1 MAKSFAENIQTALTN
16 PNVRKFLDM
25 LSRAEGADYNT
36 TFGGGRVES
45 LAKHPNLR
53 AEFTQT
59 DGKKNTS
66 TAAGRYQFMPDTW
79 SRLQKQYPEQM
90 PDFSPQ
96 SQDFG
101 AAVLLSQRKALQDVV
116 NGRFGTA
123 VKKVGAEWASLPTSP
138 YPQKKRSW
146 DEINGYLGLQ
156 VGGGSGGGGA
166 GQDGISEKQRK
177 QLYTAYR
184 TGAMTDQQ
192 KADYERD
199 FEAVKP
205 AGAKL
210 QPVKA
215 SPPAAPYELPI
226 DVLMAYKNGSMT
238 PQQTADFERDYRAGK
253 ISAPA
258 HVNFSLSAT
267 ETPIDQRD
275 YTGNRL
281 QEFSDRATQAL
292 GNTARGVLGDGII
305 DAATAVPR
313 TLIGG
318 AEALIAG
325 AGGMIGA
332 SGAGLAGI
340 GAGIGS
346 LAQGKGIDESIAQ
359 AGQTIA
365 NTQAAIQ
372 PYLPQPFIAPN
383 TAHSI
388 GESLAIP
395 MFATE
400 GAGQANYDAYGNAT
414 SAALTQGLGDAA
426 MAALGF
432 RAVGKPP
439 MARPATPTPQPTPR
453 PQPTPDTPTP
463 TPRPDVTPASDRII
477 LDAENPRTVIPAP
490 DVQPASRAAPTAAE
504 VTTVGAEGLN
514 VLHGSTR
521 ADLTADQV
529 QVFNPT
535 ATQNRKGRKNGGFY
549 TTPDA
554 AVADKYANMPRRD
567 GAPITPTVYDVQ
579 IKAGSRVLQK
589 EGDITR
595 LDEAY
600 INEQRAAGVDV
611 IAGKDP
617 RGQVEYAVINPEA
630 VGNLTPRAK
639 PATPKTKKGQAFTT
653 SNKPIDFEYDV
664 VPIESV
670 VKSTNA
676 DLTPNANARPELQPR
691 NRDTDASTAQI
702 NEMANRL
709 NPARLGEAATFDTG
723 APTVVGAEAVAG
735 HGRLAAIQ
743 RRYGQGMGDDYRAFV
758 AQKAAELGIDPAKL
772 TGITNPV
779 LVRRLKNDTDA
790 QMVAQDSNAPTTL
803 RMNASEQARIDARV
817 LPDVARL
824 AMDDTGAMN
833 VAASHDFV
841 REFMRSLPV
850 AERGDMMTMDGR
862 VSQTAVRRI
871 QAAVAEKAYKDAN
884 LLSRLAESAD
894 EGGKLVGNALQKQA
908 GAVAAIREATARGEL
923 YPNTLGSDIAQA
935 ANKASDIRASGSTVR
950 EYLDQGQLVD
960 DGLSAGARELLEV
973 IAENPKSGKVVA
985 EHIQNK
991 IAEIEA
997 EGNPMQDSLFQRNKP
1012 QATAIGDRLAE
1023 QIRAAGR
1030 PADEAVQAGKL
1041 AEAYYAATAKALG
1054 LTPDEV
1060 FAQVGLTAER
1070 ADVGGANAALRLGER
1085 EHQMVFGDTANASS
1099 FVHES
1104 GHHFLETHAKLS
1116 DQSPKIQADV
1126 DAVMTWAG
1134 HEGRAW
1140 SDLTASQKREV
1151 HEKFAESFEHY
1162 LLTGKAPTAGLKKV
1176 FEDFRAWLTDVYTSM
1191 TEFAQTNPRAS
1202 LSPDIVGVMDRMLG
1216 GKAEKAANKER
1227 GKKRKS
1233 EPVEADLLDFK
1244 RSAPVAGGVSPDM
1257 HQHRYNVLR
1266 DIGLTDDQIRGGSV
1280 EGDLKRLEWDAEL
1293 AKYDT
1298 AYGIKMKNQL
1308 EMERQKLRE
1317 YGDGVVESM
1326 GGTAKATP
1334 ETRGAAI
1341 VRPLEAYQAW
1351 YRDKIKAFYKLA
1363 DEQGA
1368 MTGGIELRG
1377 LEAKLKENSAFYNDA
1392 LLSMRKSLK
1401 SFMFEQRLLDDRG
1414 NPKPMSAKQAEMV
1427 RKHLNSIR
1435 TFETSRVIGELN
1447 SLIDDAVFSTLNRS
1461 VYGEARAVNTQ
1472 YHRIFSDP
1480 KGIARLLD
1488 VDGINR
1494 KISHEKVAANVA
1506 ALAETDAAQFRHIMK
1521 QLESMPTPELQKMG
1535 NQAIGEIRAQIA
1547 EKITS
1552 YDPTKPDTVA
1562 AIGKALAPYRG
1573 EKLREIFGE
1582 KGAQKLETFVAAH
1595 GILRRVDAQPSGTS
1609 SMTRNVIM
1617 KLAEAGTAMVGGGA
1631 GLTAGGA
1638 YGAAAGTLIGQQI
1651 GARIKGSMVAAVD
1664 KKSYGKAMS
1673 PRQLETM
1680 RQTYAATGRRLAAL
1694 PETEA
1699 AAAAARD
1706 APNST
1711 RARTLNA
1718 RLERTKEWMQFYER
1732 LTDDQKAAIKQTG
1745 AAVWL
1750 SSVSGLGDNQATS
1763 NGDNQ

>member
-25 LSRAEGADYNT
+25 LGKAEGADYNT

-79 SRLQKQYPEQM
+79 NRLQKQYPEQM

-96 SQDFG
+96 SQDF
-101 AAVLLSQRKALQDVV
+101 AVAVLLSQRKALQDVV

-138 YPQKKRSW
+138 YKQPKKSW
-146 DEINGYLGLQ
+146 DDINRYLDLP
-156 VGGGSGGGGA
+156 VGGGSGGGGGA
-166 GQDGISEKQRK
+166 GQNGISEKQRK

-192 KADYERD
+192 KAEYERD

-238 PQQTADFERDYRAGK
+238 PQQAADFERDYRAGK

-275 YTGNRL
+275 YTGSRL

-292 GNTARGVLGDGII
+292 GNTARGIMGDGVV

-313 TLIGG
+313 TIIGG
-318 AEALIAG
+318 VEALIQG
-325 AGGMIGA
+325 AGGMVGA

-346 LAQGKGIDESIAQ
+346 LVQGKGIDESIAQ
-359 AGQTIA
+359 AGRTIES
-365 NTQAAIQ
+365 TQAAIQ

-432 RAVGKPP
+432 RAVGKPVAP
-439 MARPATPTPQPTPR
+439 TARAMPTEYVDTQRFTQPTPMQALQDVGQARNPVAQASAASMGKQVRVPPVTPRTDETQPTPR
-453 PQPTPDTPTP
+453 PQPTPDTPAPTPTPTP
-463 TPRPDVTPASDRII
+463 TPRPDITPTSDRII

-490 DVQPASRAAPTAAE
+490 DAQPAGRAEPTPAE

-639 PATPKTKKGQAFTT
+639 
-653 SNKPIDFEYDV
+653 
-664 VPIESV
+664 
-670 VKSTNA
+670 
-676 DLTPNANARPELQPR
+676 
-691 NRDTDASTAQI
+691 
-702 NEMANRL
+702 
-709 NPARLGEAATFDTG
+709 
-723 APTVVGAEAVAG
+723 
-735 HGRLAAIQ
+735 
-743 RRYGQGMGDDYRAFV
+743 
-758 AQKAAELGIDPAKL
+758 
-772 TGITNPV
+772 
-779 LVRRLKNDTDA
+779 
-790 QMVAQDSNAPTTL
+790 
-803 RMNASEQARIDARV
+803 
-817 LPDVARL
+817 
-824 AMDDTGAMN
+824 
-833 VAASHDFV
+833 VAA
-841 REFMRSLPV
+841 
-850 AERGDMMTMDGR
+850 A
-862 VSQTAVRRI
+862 
-871 QAAVAEKAYKDAN
+871 
-884 LLSRLAESAD
+884 AD
-894 EGGKLVGNALQKQA
+894 EGL
-908 GAVAAIREATARGEL
+908 
-923 YPNTLGSDIAQA
+923 P
-935 ANKASDIRASGSTVR
+935 
-950 EYLDQGQLVD
+950 
-960 DGLSAGARELLEV
+960 
-973 IAENPKSGKVVA
+973 P
-985 EHIQNK
+985 
-991 IAEIEA
+991 
-997 EGNPMQDSLFQRNKP
+997 DSLFQRNKP

-1023 QIRAAGR
+1023 QVRASGR

-1041 AEAYYAATAKALG
+1041 AESYYAATAKALG

-1070 ADVGGANAALRLGER
+1070 ADAGGANAALRLGEIK
-1085 EHQMVFGDTANASS
+1085 HSMVFGDTANPSS
-1099 FVHES
+1099 FIHEV
-1104 GHHFLETHAKLS
+1104 GHHFLETHAKLA
-1116 DQSPKIQADV
+1116 DQSPKLQADV
-1126 DAVMTWAG
+1126 DVVLKWAG
-1134 HEGRAW
+1134 HDGRAW

-1151 HEKFAESFEHY
+1151 HEKFAESFEQY

-1176 FEDFRAWLTDVYTSM
+1176 FEDFKAWLTDVYTSM

-1202 LSPDIVGVMDRMLG
+1202 LSPEISGVMDRMLG

-1227 GKKRKS
+1227 SKKRKS

-1266 DIGLTDDQIRGGSV
+1266 DIGLTDEQIRGGSV

-1298 AYGIKMKNQL
+1298 EYGIKMKNQL
-1308 EMERQKLRE
+1308 ELERQKLRE

-1326 GGTAKATP
+1326 GGTPKASP
-1334 ETRGAAI
+1334 ESRGAAI
-1341 VRPLEAYQAW
+1341 VKPLEAYKAW
-1351 YRDKIKAFYKLA
+1351 YKAKIKEFYNLA
-1363 DEQGA
+1363 DERAG
-1368 MTGGIELRG
+1368 MTGGIELSSINDMVKSDSNWAGVAERRTLRKGLRG
-1377 LEAKLKENSAFYNDA
+1377 Y
-1392 LLSMRKSLK
+1392 MREFDLI
-1401 SFMFEQRLLDDRG
+1401 D
-1414 NPKPMSAKQAEMV
+1414 KPVSAKQAEKM
-1427 RKHLNSIR
+1427 RQWLNQQWTPQTGDLIKK
-1435 TFETSRVIGELN
+1435 LN
-1447 SLIDDAVFSTLNRS
+1447 DAIDESVFSTLGQS
-1461 VYGEARAVNTQ
+1461 VYGEARAVNTK

-1480 KGIARLLD
+1480 KGIAKLLD

-1494 KISHEKVAANVA
+1494 SISHEKVASNLS
-1506 ALAETDAAQFRHIMK
+1506 ALAENDAAQFRHIMR
-1521 QLESMPTPELQKMG
+1521 QLEDMPTNELQNMAD
-1535 NQAIGEIRAQIA
+1535 QAIGEIRSQIA
-1547 EKITS
+1547 EKITA
-1552 YDPTKPDTVA
+1552 YDSTKPDTVA

-1706 APNST
+1706 APDST

-1732 LTDDQKAAIKQTG
+1732 LTDDQKAAIKKTG

>member
-25 LSRAEGADYNT
+25 LGKAEGADYNT

-79 SRLQKQYPEQM
+79 NRLQKQYPEQM

-138 YPQKKRSW
+138 YKQPKKSW
-146 DEINGYLGLQ
+146 DDINRYLDLP
-156 VGGGSGGGGA
+156 VGGGSGGGGGA
-166 GQDGISEKQRK
+166 GQNGISEKQRK

-192 KADYERD
+192 KSDYERD

-258 HVNFSLSAT
+258 HVNFRLNTT
-267 ETPIDQRD
+267 EAPID

-292 GNTARGVLGDGII
+292 GNTARGIMGDGII

-313 TLIGG
+313 TIIGG
-318 AEALIAG
+318 VEALIQG
-325 AGGMIGA
+325 AGGVVSTA
-332 SGAGLAGI
+332 GAGLAGI

-359 AGQTIA
+359 AGRTIES
-365 NTQAAIQ
+365 TQAAIQ

-383 TAHSI
+383 TAHNI

-400 GAGQANYDAYGNAT
+400 GGGKANYDAYGNAT

-426 MAALGF
+426 MTALGF

-463 TPRPDVTPASDRII
+463 RPDITPTSDRII

-490 DVQPASRAAPTAAE
+490 DAQPAGRAEPRPAEPLSEVDQWLRDLGGSPEVPPITRDQPANAPSRTGAE

-529 QVFNPT
+529 QVFSST

-617 RGQVEYAVINPEA
+617 RGQVEYAVINPAA

-639 PATPKTKKGQAFTT
+639 
-653 SNKPIDFEYDV
+653 
-664 VPIESV
+664 
-670 VKSTNA
+670 
-676 DLTPNANARPELQPR
+676 
-691 NRDTDASTAQI
+691 
-702 NEMANRL
+702 
-709 NPARLGEAATFDTG
+709 
-723 APTVVGAEAVAG
+723 
-735 HGRLAAIQ
+735 
-743 RRYGQGMGDDYRAFV
+743 
-758 AQKAAELGIDPAKL
+758 
-772 TGITNPV
+772 
-779 LVRRLKNDTDA
+779 
-790 QMVAQDSNAPTTL
+790 
-803 RMNASEQARIDARV
+803 
-817 LPDVARL
+817 
-824 AMDDTGAMN
+824 
-833 VAASHDFV
+833 VAA
-841 REFMRSLPV
+841 
-850 AERGDMMTMDGR
+850 A
-862 VSQTAVRRI
+862 
-871 QAAVAEKAYKDAN
+871 
-884 LLSRLAESAD
+884 AD
-894 EGGKLVGNALQKQA
+894 EGLPPDLLLQ
-908 GAVAAIREATARGEL
+908 T
-923 YPNTLGSDIAQA
+923 
-935 ANKASDIRASGSTVR
+935 
-950 EYLDQGQLVD
+950 
-960 DGLSAGARELLEV
+960 
-973 IAENPKSGKVVA
+973 
-985 EHIQNK
+985 
-991 IAEIEA
+991 
-997 EGNPMQDSLFQRNKP
+997 NKP

-1041 AEAYYAATAKALG
+1041 AESYYAATAKALG

-1085 EHQMVFGDTANASS
+1085 EHKMVFGDTANPSS
-1099 FVHES
+1099 FIHEV
-1104 GHHFLETHAKLS
+1104 GHHFLETHAKLA
-1116 DQSPKIQADV
+1116 DQSPKLKTDV

-1140 SDLTASQKREV
+1140 SDLTASQKRET
-1151 HEKFAESFEHY
+1151 HEKFAESFEQY

-1176 FEDFRAWLTDVYTSM
+1176 FEDFKAWLTDVYTSM

-1202 LSPDIVGVMDRMLG
+1202 LSPEISGVMDRMLG
-1216 GKAEKAANKER
+1216 SKAEKAANKER

-1266 DIGLTDDQIRGGSV
+1266 DIGLTDEQIRGGSV

-1298 AYGIKMKNQL
+1298 EYGIKMKNQL
-1308 EMERQKLRE
+1308 ELERQKLRE

-1326 GGTAKATP
+1326 GGTPKASP
-1334 ETRGAAI
+1334 ESRGAAI
-1341 VRPLEAYQAW
+1341 VKPLEAYKAW
-1351 YRDKIKAFYKLA
+1351 YKAKIKEFYNLA
-1363 DEQGA
+1363 DERAG
-1368 MTGGIELRG
+1368 MTGGIELSSINDMVKSDSNWAGVAERRTLRKGLRG
-1377 LEAKLKENSAFYNDA
+1377 Y
-1392 LLSMRKSLK
+1392 MREFDLI
-1401 SFMFEQRLLDDRG
+1401 D
-1414 NPKPMSAKQAEMV
+1414 KPVSAKQAEKM
-1427 RKHLNSIR
+1427 RQWLNQQWTPQTGDLIKK
-1435 TFETSRVIGELN
+1435 LN
-1447 SLIDDAVFSTLNRS
+1447 DAIDESVFSTLGQS
-1461 VYGEARAVNTQ
+1461 VYGEARAVNTK

-1480 KGIARLLD
+1480 KGIAKLLD
-1488 VDGINR
+1488 VDGMNR
-1494 KISHEKVAANVA
+1494 GISHEKVASNLS
-1506 ALAETDAAQFRHIMK
+1506 ALAENDAAQFRHIMR
-1521 QLESMPTPELQKMG
+1521 QLEDMPTNELQNMAD
-1535 NQAIGEIRAQIA
+1535 QAIGEIRSQIA

-1573 EKLREIFGE
+1573 TKLREIFGE

-1595 GILRRVDAQPSGTS
+1595 GILRKVDANPSGS
-1609 SMTRNVIM
+1609 ASMLRNVAT
-1617 KLAEAGTAMVGGGA
+1617 KGAEVGSTGLGTAAGA
-1631 GLTAGGA
+1631 ALAGPA
-1638 YGAAAGTLIGQQI
+1638 GAAAGAVIGQQI
-1651 GARIKGSMVAAVD
+1651 GAKVKGAIAQAVD

-1732 LTDDQKAAIKQTG
+1732 LTDDQKAAIKKTG